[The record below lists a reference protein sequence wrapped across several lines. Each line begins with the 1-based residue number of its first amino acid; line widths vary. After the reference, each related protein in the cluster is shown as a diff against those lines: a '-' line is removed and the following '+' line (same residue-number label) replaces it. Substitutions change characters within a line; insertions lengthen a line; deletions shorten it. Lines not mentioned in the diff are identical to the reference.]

1 MAKVINLPYPHAL
14 QKKIL
19 LDPARFK
26 VINLGRR
33 TGKSA
38 LVADKA
44 KYTSLE
50 TGYNSLIISDTLTHA
65 REIYWDEILPKAI
78 PEQWATKNENLNT
91 IKFRPQAYNL
101 PIKEFWGRDINVDY
115 SGSAHTPIIRLKGID
130 DNPDKLRGG
139 KYGFIAVDEAAFAN
153 CDLNEVYD
161 KILRPMVADT
171 GGEIWII
178 STPDGVMN
186 HFFTFATLA
195 QNNLEP
201 DCAYFH
207 GTALDNPYFDPK
219 GLGEWESIK
228 RSYERKGKINEWKQE
243 YMGEF
248 SQPESMVFPMF
259 DPDVHI
265 LRPDDIP
272 DLEKM
277 NHFIGM
283 DFGWC
288 LDGDTDIYA
297 KKGKIKAKD
306 VRKGDVL
313 LTKNGYE
320 SVGETSSS
328 MKNVIELDLDFGYN
342 IRGNEHHKI
351 YTDNRGFI
359 RLDEVAKGDTILWTP
374 SPLWAKTTV
383 ETQQAIGGTEVAE
396 QPTDF
401 FIEKFINT
409 ISRVFQKASKFIILM
424 AIRIITT
431 LKISLHCL
439 RENTHSYINILK
451 SIEMSDGI
459 SLKTGYPK
467 KLLLA
472 ESVLKKLYQQIRT
485 RSSALTTVQR
495 GIIQSTKE
503 RSMFAK
509 YVIRTLWATDTPSLK
524 LVVGNV
530 RTNSLG
536 LQEVYGIRTNGTLFA
551 NGICVHNND
560 PFAVIF
566 IAVEPRTNTWYI
578 YDEIYEQHTSTDD
591 KVMLMKPKMAGT
603 YYNYIV
609 GDTADPTEIENLKRK
624 GIKVRPAKK
633 SHDLN
638 KAGISEIRGQMQ
650 LRELDAKP
658 RLYVSARCRNMIN
671 EVMGLSYTKNAWGEL
686 TDVID
691 PRMPDHLVDALKY
704 ISHYMSNGGTPPPKA
719 KKNYSATGRLLT

>member
-201 DCAYFH
+201 DWAYFH

-248 SQPESMVFPMF
+248 SQPESMVFPTF

-283 DFGWC
+283 DFGW
-288 LDGDTDIYA
+288 
-297 KKGKIKAKD
+297 
-306 VRKGDVL
+306 
-313 LTKNGYE
+313 
-320 SVGETSSS
+320 
-328 MKNVIELDLDFGYN
+328 
-342 IRGNEHHKI
+342 
-351 YTDNRGFI
+351 
-359 RLDEVAKGDTILWTP
+359 
-374 SPLWAKTTV
+374 
-383 ETQQAIGGTEVAE
+383 
-396 QPTDF
+396 
-401 FIEKFINT
+401 
-409 ISRVFQKASKFIILM
+409 
-424 AIRIITT
+424 
-431 LKISLHCL
+431 
-439 RENTHSYINILK
+439 
-451 SIEMSDGI
+451 
-459 SLKTGYPK
+459 
-467 KLLLA
+467 
-472 ESVLKKLYQQIRT
+472 
-485 RSSALTTVQR
+485 
-495 GIIQSTKE
+495 
-503 RSMFAK
+503 
-509 YVIRTLWATDTPSLK
+509 
-524 LVVGNV
+524 
-530 RTNSLG
+530 
-536 LQEVYGIRTNGTLFA
+536 
-551 NGICVHNND
+551 ND
-560 PFAVIF
+560 PFAVVF

-658 RLYVSARCRNMIN
+658 RLYISARCRNMIN

-719 KKNYSATGRLLT
+719 KKSYSATGRLLT